1 METITGMLPYLN
13 AGMLGQ
19 KAYSMIITDQRI
31 IVAKFSNKRFKE
43 ELNKH
48 NKELKDQGVGALGRM
63 KESMGYTNTY
73 IQRYFQMQ
81 PDDILN
87 EDSENYSLTPQQ
99 INKIKFKQGHTYSDS
114 DSQYT
119 KPNEIIIKH
128 TNGKTAFKF
137 QQPTV
142 KEAQQLLQGLLGH
155 TFK

>member
-13 AGMLGQ
+13 SGVFGQ

-31 IVAKFSNKRFKE
+31 IIAKFSNKRYKE

-48 NKELKDQGVGALGRM
+48 NKELKDQGVGTLGRM
-63 KESMGYTNTY
+63 KESMGYTHTFV
-73 IQRYFQMQ
+73 QRYFQMQ
-81 PDDILN
+81 PDEILN
-87 EDSENYSLTPQQ
+87 EDSENFSLNPQQ
-99 INKIKFKQGHTYSDS
+99 INKIKFKRGQTYSDA

-128 TNGKTAFKF
+128 SNGKTTFKF
-137 QQPTV
+137 QQPTL
-142 KEAQQLLQGLLGH
+142 KEAQTLLQPLLGH